1 MDFSSLFGCI
11 SSASCLVTQSI
22 SGLTI
27 GMLLFLVASG
37 LSLIFGVLKIT
48 NFAHGSFYM
57 LGAYFALTVYQ
68 VTNNYFLAV
77 CAAAL
82 GVGLFGV
89 LFERFL
95 IRRIYGSNVLMQ
107 LLLSYA
113 VILILDDV
121 VMLVW
126 GSEFQA
132 MGMPEMFRVPPLRFA
147 GAYIPAFY
155 IFLILAAF
163 AIAGGLWFLIEKTR
177 FGKVVRA
184 AAHNGDMASA
194 LGINTS
200 LLYSVTLGLGG
211 VLAGLAGGLAAP
223 VRSLVPGMGMSILIE
238 SFIVTVI
245 GGMGSIMGAF
255 LSAIIIGLT
264 RSFGGIVMPEFT
276 EGLMFLVMVIVLIVK
291 PTGLFSKGQD

>member
-1 MDFSSLFGCI
+1 VDFSSLFGCV

-68 VTNNYFLAV
+68 LTNNYFLAV
-77 CAAAL
+77 CGAAI

-132 MGMPEMFRVPPLRFA
+132 MGMPDMFRIPPFRIA
-147 GAYIPAFY
+147 GAYVPAFY

-184 AAHNGDMASA
+184 AAHNGDMAAA

-245 GGMGSIMGAF
+245 GGMGSIVGAF
-255 LSAIIIGLT
+255 VAAIVIGLT
-264 RSFGGIVMPEFT
+264 RSFGGIVTPEFT

-291 PTGLFSKGQD
+291 PTGLFGKGRD